1 MIGSILGPTLLT
13 ALRVRNPVA
22 RGLALGTVSHGQGT
36 AVALMEGE
44 TAGAMGGVA
53 MAISAIFT
61 ALIAPYYLPLF
72 LP

>member
-1 MIGSILGPTLLT
+1 MALL
-13 ALRVRNPVA
+13 
-22 RGLALGTVSHGQGT
+22 
-36 AVALMEGE
+36 EGE

-53 MAISAIFT
+53 MAMAAVFT